1 MTKTTPKT
9 APENNVEPA
18 TADTAPETNAEPTTA
33 DTARPKNVIVTFLR
47 PFSRYVRGD
56 IAGFQPAE
64 AERLIEKRVAVKGTQ
79 LPKQPDTDK
88 EPKA

>member
-1 MTKTTPKT
+1 MDKNTLET
-9 APENNVEPA
+9 APENNAVPA
-18 TADTAPETNAEPTTA
+18 TA

-47 PFSRYVRGD
+47 PFTRYVRGD

-64 AERLIEKRVAVKGTQ
+64 AERLIQKRVAVKGTQ
-79 LPKQPDTDK
+79 LPKEPETDK

>member
-1 MTKTTPKT
+1 MTKNTLEA
-9 APENNVEPA
+9 APENNAEPA
-18 TADTAPETNAEPTTA
+18 AT

-47 PFSRYVRGD
+47 PFTRYVRGD

-64 AERLIEKRVAVKGTQ
+64 AERLIQKRVAVKGTQ
-79 LPKQPDTDK
+79 LPKEPETDK